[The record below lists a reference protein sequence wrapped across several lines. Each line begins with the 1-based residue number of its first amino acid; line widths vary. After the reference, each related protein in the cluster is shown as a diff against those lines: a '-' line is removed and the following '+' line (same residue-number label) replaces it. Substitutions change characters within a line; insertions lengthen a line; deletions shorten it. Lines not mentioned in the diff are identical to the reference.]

1 VKSSIMGHLFH
12 RNEDSARGEFAEAKK
27 VLHRLK
33 ASGARIQIAVGAG
46 VQLANSDFIRR
57 FAGIESFRRVP
68 TEEQERFWSE
78 LSDLELE
85 LRGREIGMALGVG
98 LYRIWLTESLAG
110 RRNVAELLG
119 EELTELS
126 RKGADRLNWAI
137 HPTR

>member
-1 VKSSIMGHLFH
+1 
-12 RNEDSARGEFAEAKK
+12 
-27 VLHRLK
+27 
-33 ASGARIQIAVGAG
+33 
-46 VQLANSDFIRR
+46 
-57 FAGIESFRRVP
+57 
-68 TEEQERFWSE
+68 
-78 LSDLELE
+78 LELE

>member
-1 VKSSIMGHLFH
+1 MIAHWFH
-12 RNEDSARGEFAEAKK
+12 RSEDLARGEFAEVKK
-27 VLHRLK
+27 LLK
-33 ASGARIQIAVGAG
+33 CLRTCGARTQSAVGAG
-46 VQLANSDFIRR
+46 VELANTDFIRR

-68 TEEQERFWSE
+68 TEEQTRFWSE

-98 LYRIWLTESLAG
+98 LYHIWLADMLAG

-126 RKGADRLNWAI
+126 RKGSGRSNSAS
-137 HPTR
+137 HPAR

>member
-1 VKSSIMGHLFH
+1 
-12 RNEDSARGEFAEAKK
+12 
-27 VLHRLK
+27 
-33 ASGARIQIAVGAG
+33 
-46 VQLANSDFIRR
+46 
-57 FAGIESFRRVP
+57 
-68 TEEQERFWSE
+68 
-78 LSDLELE
+78 
-85 LRGREIGMALGVG
+85 MALGVG

>member
-1 VKSSIMGHLFH
+1 MGHLFH
-12 RNEDSARGEFAEAKK
+12 RGEDSARGEFAEVKK

-33 ASGARIQIAVGAG
+33 ASGAQTQIAVGAG
-46 VQLANSDFIRR
+46 VQLANTDFIRR

-68 TEEQERFWSE
+68 NEEQKRFWSE

-126 RKGADRLNWAI
+126 RKGTDRLNSAT